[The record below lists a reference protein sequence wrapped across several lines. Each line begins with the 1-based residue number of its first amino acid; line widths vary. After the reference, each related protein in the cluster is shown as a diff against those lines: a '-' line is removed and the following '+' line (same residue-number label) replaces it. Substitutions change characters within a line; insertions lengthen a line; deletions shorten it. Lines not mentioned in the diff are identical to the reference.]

1 MIQTNITLGGSHR
14 DRRNTK
20 GCPDCLT
27 GPTQLS
33 YNLFVRQGCQ
43 SLRTCEHRLFLK
55 GWVSYAVGPGVDA
68 DFMAAHILL
77 NEHARS
83 FNNTGTDNKKR
94 CADILFL

>member
-1 MIQTNITLGGSHR
+1 MIQTNITLGRPHR

-27 GPTQLS
+27 SPTQLS
-33 YNLFVRQGCQ
+33 YNLFVRQGGQ
-43 SLRTCEHRLFLK
+43 SLRTCEHSLFFK
-55 GWVSYAVGPGVDA
+55 GWVSYAVGPGMDA

-83 FNNTGTDNKKR
+83 FNNTGADNKKC